1 MGGGSGAWTAGV
13 RAPAGEVLL
22 AGGKTRR
29 AGFRA
34 PEPGA
39 GTGSVAGFHDEEE
52 LAPSAPYASTTI
64 VTRRFC
70 DRPSR
75 VLLSAIGSLSP

>member
-1 MGGGSGAWTAGV
+1 MDGWRGGPPVGDCFGELVGSCAV
-13 RAPAGEVLL
+13 
-22 AGGKTRR
+22 

-34 PEPGA
+34 PELGA
-39 GTGSVAGFHDEEE
+39 GTGSVAGFCDEGE